1 MSEALLE
8 NRDYTVIVAKT
19 ATNLQMA
26 PPAFEARWADAQTAM
41 MMLAEACEAFDPD
54 GITIYMSSNQGTQGY
69 FNHYKN
75 VASAQIESIFA
86 ENYPPEALN
95 LLDGLKA
102 ALDDYFTRK
111 AAGQTKPNGAMILVL
126 IDGEPRDRME
136 VVKTIVKAAEQID
149 RDEELGIG
157 FLQVGDDLIA
167 RGFLTSLD
175 HDLQSFANAKFDIV
189 HTRLLD
195 AIEPTC
201 LTKFLTD
208 IIRC

>member
-19 ATNLQMA
+19 ATHLRMA
-26 PPAFEARWADAQTAM
+26 PPYFEERWADARIAITT
-41 MMLAEACEAFDPD
+41 LAKACEAFDPD
-54 GITIYMSSNQGTQGY
+54 GITVYISSNS
-69 FNHYKN
+69 
-75 VASAQIESIFA
+75 SAQGAFNEYKHVSSTQIDAIFA
-86 ENYPPEALN
+86 ENYPPDELN
-95 LLDGLKA
+95 LLDGLQT
-102 ALDDYFTRK
+102 ALNDYFIRK
-111 AAGQTKPNGAMILVL
+111 TAKQTKPNGAIVLVL
-126 IDGEPRDRME
+126 IDGEPRDRMGI
-136 VVKTIVKAAEQID
+136 VRTIVRAAEQID

-175 HDLQSFANAKFDIV
+175 DDLQSFAKAKFDIV

-195 AIEPTC
+195 TIEPTS
-201 LTKFLTD
+201 LTDFLSD

>member
-19 ATNLQMA
+19 ASNLRMA
-26 PPAFEARWADAQTAM
+26 PPAFEARWADARIAMTRLAQT
-41 MMLAEACEAFDPD
+41 CESFDPD
-54 GITIYMSSNQGTQGY
+54 GITIYMSCNDAAQGA
-69 FNHYKN
+69 FHHYKN
-75 VASAQIESIFA
+75 VSSAQIEAIFA
-86 ENYPPEALN
+86 ENYPPEELS
-95 LLDGLKA
+95 LLTGLQA

-111 AAGQTKPNGAMILVL
+111 AAKQTKANGALILVL

-136 VVKTIVKAAEQID
+136 VVKTIVQASEQMD
-149 RDEELGIG
+149 VDEELAIG

-175 HDLQSFANAKFDIV
+175 HDLQTFAKAKFDIV
-189 HTRLLD
+189 HTRLLET
-195 AIEPTC
+195 IEPAC
-201 LTKFLTD
+201 LTNFLID